1 MYGHKD
7 IKENMPSNC
16 SKLGKREGNIDKYTE
31 EETVARA
38 QIYKY
43 KEQMYICV
51 YIYASMYTHTYKGI
65 KHTTYIYIYK
75 GTRKNIILTRKKKIR
90 EGFM

>member
-43 KEQMYICV
+43 KE
-51 YIYASMYTHTYKGI
+51 
-65 KHTTYIYIYK
+65 
-75 GTRKNIILTRKKKIR
+75 
-90 EGFM
+90 